1 MFPTP
6 GPYYMSYQPTGPMIP
21 SHPHQYGNVATN
33 GNGTLNHQQQ
43 QHAQSFIPLPQ
54 NAPVI
59 METVHLYVPNTVI
72 GAIIGTKGLFIKSI
86 IKNSNATVKV
96 IDYLMIHCSNV
107 YENTLFRLVH
117 RVHTKIKIR

>member
-1 MFPTP
+1 
-6 GPYYMSYQPTGPMIP
+6 MSYQPTGPMIP

-72 GAIIGTKGLFIKSI
+72 GAIIGTKGLFI
-86 IKNSNATVKV
+86 NSNATVKV
-96 IDYLMIHCSNV
+96 IDH
-107 YENTLFRLVH
+107 
-117 RVHTKIKIR
+117 